1 MHNLQIEQTPIHA
14 LRPQDR
20 NARTHSKRQIRQIAD
35 SMKRFGFTNPILTD
49 DNSQIIAGHGRLE
62 AAKLLGMA
70 TVPSIR
76 LSHMSEIE
84 KRAYIIADNEIASKA
99 GWDREILAIE
109 PQGLIDLGF
118 EGELTGFEPA
128 EIDFIIGDWQETSGE
143 PASPDDQ
150 HTVPSDDPPASRL
163 GDLWILGAHRLLC
176 GDARSSEGYKTLLGA
191 DRADLVFTDPPYNVP
206 IDGHVS
212 GLGRIEHREFAMA
225 SGEMTEGEFT
235 NFLTQVFRAAAD
247 VSRDGALHY
256 ICMDW
261 RHLYEVLS
269 AGRYVYSSFINLCV
283 WNKNNGGMGVV
294 LSFKA

>member
-1 MHNLQIEQTPIHA
+1 MPNLQIEQTPIHA

-35 SMKRFGFTNPILTD
+35 SMRRFGFNNPILTD

-62 AAKLLGMA
+62 AAKLLGMV

-76 LSHMSEIE
+76 LSHMSETE
-84 KRAYIIADNEIASKA
+84 KRAYIVADNAIALKA

-109 PQGLIDLGF
+109 LQGLIDLGF
-118 EGELTGFEPA
+118 EVELTGFEPA
-128 EIDFIIGDWQETSGE
+128 EIDLIIGDWQESSGE

-150 HTVPSDDPPASRL
+150 RAAPSEGPPVSRL

-176 GDARSSEGYKTLLGA
+176 GDARSSEDYKKLLGP

-235 NFLTQVFRAAAD
+235 I
-247 VSRDGALHY
+247 SGH
-256 ICMDW
+256 DW
-261 RHLYEVLS
+261 TAPSGHVCAS
-269 AGRYVYSSFINLCV
+269 
-283 WNKNNGGMGVV
+283 
-294 LSFKA
+294 